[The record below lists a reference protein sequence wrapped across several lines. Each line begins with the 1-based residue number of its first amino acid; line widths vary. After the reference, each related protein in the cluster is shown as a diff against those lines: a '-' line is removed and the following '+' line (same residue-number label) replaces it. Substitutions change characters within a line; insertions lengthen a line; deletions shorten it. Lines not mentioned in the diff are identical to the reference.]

1 MNAQLKEVKR
11 ALQACAVPKGA
22 KLVVGASGGCDSTVL
37 LHLLHE
43 LGHPLVVA
51 HVNHGARGA
60 QSDEDVRFVRNWA
73 EQRNAAFECLTL
85 DAEAIVSGTQGFQG
99 EARKQRLR
107 WLTSLCEAHQ
117 AYALALGHHADDQ
130 AETWFLHAI
139 RSADPWSVM
148 GMAAQEGQIIRP
160 MLHLN
165 RSDIQALAEANG
177 WDWREDASNAST
189 KYLRN
194 RIRHELLPLLED
206 IQPGSIAHIQRLA
219 DRARD
224 LHGLLAPMLE
234 EARAS
239 AEHPAGSWS
248 LKAMTQNPLA
258 LEALKRAL
266 KDQGWSDASA
276 QRMHSLIDAEVGQE
290 VQHGSKRVIRDRNAL
305 TVAPVTARSQAEAHI
320 DLDQAGQGHL
330 TTSAGTCTWKASR
343 CPKTTSELHTQRAW
357 IPAHCLPATLRI
369 WSHGD
374 NIQPLGMEGHTKVSD
389 VLTQAKAPSVSRD
402 HALVLERLS
411 DGCLLWVVGHKLAE
425 QARINVTTFAEV
437 PGVDIT
443 FTPLQQT

>member
-1 MNAQLKEVKR
+1 MNAQLQKVKR
-11 ALQACAVPKGA
+11 ALQACDVPKGA

-51 HVNHGARGA
+51 HVNHSTRGA
-60 QSDEDVRFVRNWA
+60 QSDGDERFVRDWA
-73 EQRNAAFECLTL
+73 EQRNAAFERLTL

-107 WLTSLCEAHQ
+107 WMTSLCETHQ
-117 AYALALGHHADDQ
+117 AHALALGHHADDQ

-139 RSADPWSVM
+139 RSADPWSVL

-160 MLHLN
+160 MLQLN

-177 WDWREDASNAST
+177 WNWREDASNAST

-224 LHGLLAPMLE
+224 LHGLLATMLE

-276 QRMHSLIDAEVGQE
+276 QRVHSLIDAEVGQE

-320 DLDQAGQGHL
+320 DLGQAGQGHL
-330 TTSAGTCTWKASR
+330 TTSAGTCTWKATR

-357 IPAHCLPATLRI
+357 IPAHCLPATLRV
-369 WSHGD
+369 WNHGD
-374 NIQPLGMEGHTKVSD
+374 HIQPLGMEGHTKVSD
-389 VLTQAKAPSVSRD
+389 VLTQAKAPNVSRD